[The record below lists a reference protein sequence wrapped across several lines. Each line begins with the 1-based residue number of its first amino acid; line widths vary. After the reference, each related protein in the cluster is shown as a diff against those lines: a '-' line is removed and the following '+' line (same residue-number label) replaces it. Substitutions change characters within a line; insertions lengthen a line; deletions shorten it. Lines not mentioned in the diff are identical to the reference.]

1 MAGGSRWIAPEGV
14 AHGCSWILVKFW
26 GGFGLVPAENDPN
39 ELDLSSSKQ
48 GRAQLLPLEGIL
60 ELLRQEEHI
69 PGGEKPAPRGQR
81 KPQYLRA
88 AQTEA
93 LLAISRTETKRHVQ
107 LSPP

>member
-1 MAGGSRWIAPEGV
+1 MLLDTCKVCGGGV
-14 AHGCSWILVKFW
+14 
-26 GGFGLVPAENDPN
+26 GLVPAENDPN
-39 ELDLSSSKQ
+39 ELYLSSSKQ
-48 GRAQLLPLEGIL
+48 SRARLLPLEGIL

-88 AQTEA
+88 AQTET
-93 LLAISRTETKRHVQ
+93 LLAISKMETKRHVQ